1 MRCNLRLAT
10 IYPAVLLLLILSACI
25 PVTQTPPAAQDLL
38 VVPPACEACDQATLV
53 VAQTQE
59 KNNAD
64 NQAAATAEVVRANAQ
79 AALNSADATMGAVQT
94 QDQNDANIVAAQ
106 IAATAE
112 IERANAQAT
121 LYSAGSTQSA
131 ALTTDAIQQTQ
142 MADVATTDAQAIA
155 NQQNRDELAA
165 STQTAVANNI
175 STQTQF
181 AAATSEWYADQA
193 RQREEQRQEGPIAFL
208 WMWCFPVFI
217 LLIAGLVIWGFWRS
231 LRIQQANQRILEN
244 RAEKLRL
251 PIGDVIDYQHADSA
265 SDIESDVVGSP
276 DHLTQPDD
284 QTQQWMDEVK
294 RKLLRSDGKDEDDNT
309 DK

>member
-1 MRCNLRLAT
+1 MRCNLRLAA
-10 IYPAVLLLLILSACI
+10 IYRTVLLLLLLSACI
-25 PVTQTPPAAQDLL
+25 PETQTPSAGQNLIAT
-38 VVPPACEACDQATLV
+38 PPACEACAQATLA

-64 NQAAATAEVVRANAQ
+64 NAAAATAEIGRANAQ
-79 AALNSADATMGAVQT
+79 TTLDSANATLGAAQT
-94 QDQNDANIVAAQ
+94 EEQNDANVVAAQ

-131 ALTTDAIQQTQ
+131 ALTADAIRQTQ
-142 MADVATTDAQAIA
+142 MADMATSGAQAIA

-175 STQTQF
+175 ATQTQF
-181 AAATSEWYADQA
+181 AAATSEWYADQT
-193 RQREEQRQEGPIAFL
+193 RQREEQRQGSVAFL

-217 LLIAGLVIWGFWRS
+217 LLIAGLAIWGFWRS
-231 LRIQQANQRILEN
+231 LKIQQANQRILEN
-244 RAEKLRL
+244 PVEKLRL
-251 PIGDVIDYQHADSA
+251 PIGDVIDYQHDDTLP
-265 SDIESDVVGSP
+265 DIESDIVNGP
-276 DHLTQPDD
+276 EHLTEPDD
-284 QTQQWMDEVK
+284 QIQRWMDEVK